1 MIRPYNALAS
11 LAAVLI
17 MIRAGTGAAG
27 EPGAD
32 LEPSALPPAPPDRSE
47 APERRIA
54 ELKSALKNSQAT
66 ANALQRA
73 LENQEDERAAAEA
86 AAKRTGD
93 ELAALRK
100 KTAELDKRLRDER
113 AESIADKERMMD
125 EADRRA
131 ASLAAERDA
140 LKKEVAEVG
149 AAVPEKDRL
158 IEALSAQVRFLQKEI
173 VELRESVR
181 AGKNEIKAARD
192 DATRAEA
199 EKDVEIAAMRAEL
212 ERSAETQSRLRRK
225 LAATAAAGSA
235 AGPGADKAGR
245 MPALEGDPPG
255 AGNDKRAELKVTEL
269 LKKTKEEVKGA
280 PADEMP

>member
-212 ERSAETQSRLRRK
+212 ERSAETQSRLRRE